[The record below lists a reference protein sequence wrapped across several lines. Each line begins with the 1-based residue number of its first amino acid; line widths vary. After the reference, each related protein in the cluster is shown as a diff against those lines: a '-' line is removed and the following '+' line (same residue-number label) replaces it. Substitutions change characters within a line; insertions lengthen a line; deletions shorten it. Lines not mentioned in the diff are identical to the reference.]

1 VSETRRRR
9 ELWPE
14 PSGSPRRVL
23 VVDDDD
29 QVQDVLVR
37 LLESRGYETARAGDA
52 EAART
57 KLDLEPFHL
66 VLCDVRLPG
75 KSGLEFARELAVEE
89 PLVAVVMISG
99 LDDHEVAETA
109 LEVGAYDYVAK
120 PFTANEVFV
129 SVTNALRRRALR
141 MHNDATQRQLAA
153 VLEEQRMALLDAG
166 AALAH
171 QQTLLQHSSRETL
184 YRLARAAEVRN
195 ENMGNHME
203 RVGLYSEL
211 LARQLGLDDER
222 CEAIRLASPLH
233 DIGKIGL
240 PDEILLKPGP
250 LDADEQEMMRGHTD
264 IGYSLLAD
272 RDDHLLDLAAWIAVT
287 HHEHVDG
294 TGYPRGLS
302 GDEIM
307 VESRIVAVA
316 DAFDAM
322 TQERPY
328 RAARAVEDALD
339 ELRAQAGKEFD
350 EEVVEALL
358 SSLDGILAIAS
369 RLGAPVAR
377 PEGLAA

>member
-1 VSETRRRR
+1 
-9 ELWPE
+9 
-14 PSGSPRRVL
+14 
-23 VVDDDD
+23 
-29 QVQDVLVR
+29 
-37 LLESRGYETARAGDA
+37 
-52 EAART
+52 
-57 KLDLEPFHL
+57 
-66 VLCDVRLPG
+66 
-75 KSGLEFARELAVEE
+75 
-89 PLVAVVMISG
+89 
-99 LDDHEVAETA
+99 
-109 LEVGAYDYVAK
+109 
-120 PFTANEVFV
+120 
-129 SVTNALRRRALR
+129 
-141 MHNDATQRQLAA
+141 
-153 VLEEQRMALLDAG
+153 
-166 AALAH
+166 
-171 QQTLLQHSSRETL
+171 
-184 YRLARAAEVRN
+184 
-195 ENMGNHME
+195 ME

-250 LDADEQEMMRGHTD
+250 LNADEQEMMRGHTD

-272 RDDHLLDLAAWIAVT
+272 RDDQLLDLAASIAVT

-294 TGYPRGLS
+294 NGYPRGLS

-307 VESRIVAVA
+307 IESRIVAVA

-339 ELRAQAGKEFD
+339 ELTAQAGKQFD